1 MDLRSLK
8 KLNRRLN
15 KETNQKWEYILSPK
29 LLGSQEYKEY
39 YAFIFKSSIID
50 DYEILGVYKN
60 GESKEFIRDPF
71 AVKFRS
77 NKFDFVLINVHSIF
91 GKNKKERRK
100 EARNYENVYR
110 YFRNIS
116 NEEDIILL
124 GDFNLSSNDKAFN
137 DLKENF
143 NLKALID
150 PRLFKTTISE
160 KKLVNT
166 YDNMF
171 FNRNKLK
178 EYTKRYGVY
187 DFTKNNNKE
196 IIKYIS
202 DHLLIFAEF
211 ENSKDL
217 DKK

>member
-1 MDLRSLK
+1 M
-8 KLNRRLN
+8 
-15 KETNQKWEYILSPK
+15 
-29 LLGSQEYKEY
+29 
-39 YAFIFKSSIID
+39 
-50 DYEILGVYKN
+50 
-60 GESKEFIRDPF
+60 
-71 AVKFRS
+71 
-77 NKFDFVLINVHSIF
+77 
-91 GKNKKERRK
+91 
-100 EARNYENVYR
+100 
-110 YFRNIS
+110 
-116 NEEDIILL
+116 
-124 GDFNLSSNDKAFN
+124 
-137 DLKENF
+137 
-143 NLKALID
+143 ID